1 MRRAFLGILKREL
14 FATFATPLAWV
25 ALGAFSLVTAL
36 LFWLEL
42 LGFEVQQQR
51 ATALADPAIL
61 ALLDFNDL
69 LIGSTLLHAQVLLIF
84 VVPVLTMRLVAE
96 EQQSGRLDFLLA
108 APVRTSV
115 VVAAK
120 LASLA
125 VFLAVACA
133 LLLVY
138 PALLSVLG
146 RAVVEG
152 DGVVDWG
159 QALCGVAGVFATGLL
174 YASLGLAISAGT
186 ASPAAAAL
194 VTALVLV
201 ALWFLGGASGGVP
214 GAGGAL
220 LSWLA
225 PASHLERGVRGVLS
239 LADLAYYLSGTLAL
253 TLCAVAL
260 VERRRRA

>member
-1 MRRAFLGILKREL
+1 MRAFSGILKREL
-14 FATFATPLAWV
+14 LATFATPLAWV
-25 ALGAFSLVTAL
+25 ALGAFALVTAL

-51 ATALADPAIL
+51 AMAVGDPAIL

-84 VVPVLTMRLVAE
+84 VVPVLTMRLIAE
-96 EQQSGRLDFLLA
+96 EQQRGTLDFLLA
-108 APVRTSV
+108 APVRSTV
-115 VVAAK
+115 VVGAK
-120 LASLA
+120 LVSLA
-125 VFLAVACA
+125 LFLAVACA

-138 PALLSVLG
+138 PALLSLLG

-159 QALCGVAGVFATGLL
+159 QALLGIAGVFATGLL
-174 YASLGLAISAGT
+174 YAALGLAVSAGT

-194 VTALVLV
+194 VTALLLV
-201 ALWFLGGASGGVP
+201 GLWFVGGAGAGVP
-214 GAGGAL
+214 GAGGAV

-225 PASHLERGVRGVLS
+225 PATHLERGVRGVLA
-239 LADLAYYLSGTLAL
+239 LGDVLYFVVGTVAL
-253 TLCAVAL
+253 EAVAVVL
-260 VERRRRA
+260 VESRRRA

>member
-1 MRRAFLGILKREL
+1 MRAFLGILRREL
-14 FATFATPLAWV
+14 IGTFATPLAWV

-42 LGFEVQQQR
+42 LAFEVQQQR
-51 ATALADPAIL
+51 ATALGDPAIL

-84 VVPVLTMRLVAE
+84 VVPVLSMRLIAE
-96 EQQSGRLDFLLA
+96 EAQRGTLDALLA

-115 VVAAK
+115 IVSAK

-125 VFLAVACA
+125 VFLAVATA

-138 PALLSVLG
+138 PALLALLG

-159 QALCGVAGVFATGLL
+159 QTLLGLAGVFATGLV
-174 YASLGLAISAGT
+174 YAALGLAVSAAST
-186 ASPAAAAL
+186 SPAGAAL
-194 VTALVLV
+194 LSALILV
-201 ALWFLGGASGGVP
+201 ALWFLGGAAAGMTGV
-214 GAGGAL
+214 GGAL
-220 LSWLA
+220 LAWLS
-225 PASHLERGVRGVLS
+225 PASHLERGVRGVLT
-239 LADLAYYLSGTLAL
+239 LGDLAYYASGTLAL
-253 TLCAVAL
+253 TVAAGAL
-260 VERRRRA
+260 VDGRRRA